1 MNRQVAVWHMLKC
14 SIKLTCINAFY
25 SCYKMPSLHHFL
37 KAYVEC
43 IFNWYFINIKSDVYF
58 YFGNKHKKHDKYK
71 HSDIYTYMSYLS
83 LYVFQIV
90 PPHLFFVTSVSL
102 PYLQWNDTYLRIS
115 ITLIQTSG
123 MRFSS
128 SHFQM
133 KDG

>member
-1 MNRQVAVWHMLKC
+1 
-14 SIKLTCINAFY
+14 
-25 SCYKMPSLHHFL
+25 MPSLHHFP

-43 IFNWYFINIKSDVYF
+43 IFNWYFIKSDVYF

-90 PPHLFFVTSVSL
+90 PPHLFFVTTVSL